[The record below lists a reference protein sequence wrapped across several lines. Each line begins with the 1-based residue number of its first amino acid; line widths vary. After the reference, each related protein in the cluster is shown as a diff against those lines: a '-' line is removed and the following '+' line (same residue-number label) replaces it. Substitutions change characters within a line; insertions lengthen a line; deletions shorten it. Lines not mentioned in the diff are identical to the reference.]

1 MGKLVELTIIQIYFF
16 FFFVFVVV
24 AVFVFCCFIVY
35 LFVGLFIYL
44 FIMIN
49 FGGSNNYH
57 LAVNR
62 YEIKYG
68 SIDDDEHGIY

>member
-1 MGKLVELTIIQIYFF
+1 M
-16 FFFVFVVV
+16 
-24 AVFVFCCFIVY
+24 FVFCCFIVY
-35 LFVGLFIYL
+35 LFVGWFIYL
-44 FIMIN
+44 LIMIN
-49 FGGSNNYH
+49 FWGSNNYH